1 MSTAMKVTP
10 LKDVKPYKSG
20 WKVHVKVLHSWK
32 QYNPVHGDT
41 LEMVLSDEAGCKIH
55 ASCKRTYMESKGR
68 LLPVGA
74 WRHIQNFTLSPSTGM
89 YRATDHPFKMSIIQ
103 NTAITRSPL
112 NNEDMFLSLVDFQ
125 TVLGGSLKTCLLID
139 VIGQVVDLG
148 DLETIQVSGKP
159 RMKVEFTLRD
169 MNDARV
175 PCCLWGK
182 FAEILYEGCSKD
194 EDGKPICLI
203 RFAKIGRFRGE
214 LQITNAFEASLL
226 LINPDIAETEAF
238 KQMFVDEVKPLAI
251 CEGRDEILDLEEV
264 KSIQDKRDKWMLFPK
279 RTIHGLLEST
289 QVEKCL
295 VECKVYAIDS
305 DWGWYYFGCCTCN
318 KKVVKV
324 GTLVK
329 TIHGKEVTT
338 HLWWCEVCK
347 ENVSSVSP
355 RFKLHLIVVD
365 DTGETKLMLLDQIA
379 KGMIV
384 ESAATLLNGS
394 FDELEDPTDLP
405 DAILAIVGKTF
416 TFGISVE
423 KEHVLYG
430 SEIYKNSVNLLDNE
444 EHIDLSTPSTTPS
457 TKRKGAWSDP
467 PRDITSTSKNLRS
480 KTIKVEKMSDLEA
493 EAGKKT

>member
-1 MSTAMKVTP
+1 
-10 LKDVKPYKSG
+10 
-20 WKVHVKVLHSWK
+20 
-32 QYNPVHGDT
+32 
-41 LEMVLSDEAGCKIH
+41 
-55 ASCKRTYMESKGR
+55 
-68 LLPVGA
+68 
-74 WRHIQNFTLSPSTGM
+74 
-89 YRATDHPFKMSIIQ
+89 
-103 NTAITRSPL
+103 
-112 NNEDMFLSLVDFQ
+112 
-125 TVLGGSLKTCLLID
+125 
-139 VIGQVVDLG
+139 
-148 DLETIQVSGKP
+148 
-159 RMKVEFTLRD
+159 
-169 MNDARV
+169 
-175 PCCLWGK
+175 
-182 FAEILYEGCSKD
+182 
-194 EDGKPICLI
+194 
-203 RFAKIGRFRGE
+203 
-214 LQITNAFEASLL
+214 
-226 LINPDIAETEAF
+226 
-238 KQMFVDEVKPLAI
+238 
-251 CEGRDEILDLEEV
+251 
-264 KSIQDKRDKWMLFPK
+264 MLFPK

-405 DAILAIVGKTF
+405 DAIVAVVGKTF

-430 SEIYKNSVNLLDNE
+430 SEIYTNSVNLLDNE